1 MKIAICDDQMVMHT
15 ELKKHLE
22 NYAKKRNL
30 IMIYNNY
37 TNGFDLISSQN
48 EYDII
53 FMDYQMA
60 EIDGLETARQ
70 IRKKNNETAIIF
82 LTSFPDIVFDTFEV
96 NTYRFLVKPIDDNKL
111 EAALDSY
118 LSDNDESN
126 FILIK
131 TDESNKKININD
143 IIYIE
148 ASDKYCNIRTNEG
161 TVLFKKTLSEIE
173 KMLPDDKFFRC
184 HRTYLVGFR
193 HIVSHTST
201 DVLFDNK
208 ERALIS
214 KVKLP
219 PFRKAFT
226 NYIKRYNFQKGS

>member
-1 MKIAICDDQMVMHT
+1 MKIAICDDQMAMHT

-22 NYAKKRNL
+22 NYAQKRNL
-30 IMIYNNY
+30 IMIYNDY

-70 IRKKNNETAIIF
+70 IRKKNTDTTIIF

-96 NTYRFLVKPIDDNKL
+96 NAYRFLVKPIDDARL

-126 FILIK
+126 LILIK

-173 KMLPDDKFFRC
+173 KMLPEDKFFRC

-201 DVLFDNK
+201 DVVFDNK
-208 ERALIS
+208 EKALIS
-214 KVKLP
+214 RVKLS
-219 PFRKAFT
+219 PFKKAFT
-226 NYIKRYNFQKGS
+226 NYIKRYNFQKGI

>member
-1 MKIAICDDQMVMHT
+1 
-15 ELKKHLE
+15 
-22 NYAKKRNL
+22 
-30 IMIYNNY
+30 MIYNDY

-70 IRKKNNETAIIF
+70 IRKKNTDTTIIF

-96 NTYRFLVKPIDDNKL
+96 NAYRFLVKPIDDARL

-131 TDESNKKININD
+131 TDESNQKININD

-173 KMLPDDKFFRC
+173 KMLPEDKFFRC

-208 ERALIS
+208 EKALIS
-214 KVKLP
+214 RVKLP
-219 PFRKAFT
+219 PFKKAFT

>member
-1 MKIAICDDQMVMHT
+1 MKIAICDDQMAMHT
-15 ELKKHLE
+15 ELKKRLE

-30 IMIYNNY
+30 IMIYNDY

-70 IRKKNNETAIIF
+70 IRKKNTETAIIF

-96 NTYRFLVKPIDDNKL
+96 NAYRFLVKPIDDKKL
-111 EAALDSY
+111 ESALDSF
-118 LSDNDESN
+118 LADNDESN
-126 FILIK
+126 YILIK
-131 TDESNKKININD
+131 TDDSNKKININD

-173 KMLPDDKFFRC
+173 KMLPEDKFFRC

-201 DVLFDNK
+201 DILFDNK

-214 KVKLP
+214 RVKIS
-219 PFRKAFT
+219 PFKKAFT
-226 NYIKRYNFQKGS
+226 NYIKRYNFQKVN

>member
-1 MKIAICDDQMVMHT
+1 MKIAICDDQMAMHT

-22 NYAKKRNL
+22 NYAQKRNL
-30 IMIYNNY
+30 IMIYNDY

-70 IRKKNNETAIIF
+70 IRKKNTDTTIIF

-96 NTYRFLVKPIDDNKL
+96 NAYRFLVKPIDDARL

-131 TDESNKKININD
+131 TDESNQKININD

-173 KMLPDDKFFRC
+173 KMLPEDKFFRC

-208 ERALIS
+208 EKALIS
-214 KVKLP
+214 RVKLP
-219 PFRKAFT
+219 PFKKAFT
-226 NYIKRYNFQKGS
+226 NYIKRYNFQKGN

>member
-1 MKIAICDDQMVMHT
+1 
-15 ELKKHLE
+15 
-22 NYAKKRNL
+22 
-30 IMIYNNY
+30 
-37 TNGFDLISSQN
+37 
-48 EYDII
+48 
-53 FMDYQMA
+53 MDYQMA

-96 NTYRFLVKPIDDNKL
+96 NAYRFLVKPIDDDKL

-118 LSDNDESN
+118 LADNDESN

-148 ASDKYCNIRTNEG
+148 ASDKYCNIRTDEG

-173 KMLPDDKFFRC
+173 KMLPEDKFFRC

-201 DVLFDNK
+201 DILFDNK

-214 KVKLP
+214 RVKIS
-219 PFRKAFT
+219 PFKKAFT
-226 NYIKRYNFQKGS
+226 NYIKRYNFRKGI

>member
-1 MKIAICDDQMVMHT
+1 MKIAICDDQMAMHT

-22 NYAKKRNL
+22 NYAQKRNL
-30 IMIYNNY
+30 IMIYNDY

-70 IRKKNNETAIIF
+70 IRKKNTDTTIIF

-96 NTYRFLVKPIDDNKL
+96 NAYRFLVKPIDDARL

-131 TDESNKKININD
+131 TDESNQKININD

-173 KMLPDDKFFRC
+173 KILPEDKFFRC

-208 ERALIS
+208 EKALIS
-214 KVKLP
+214 RVKLP
-219 PFRKAFT
+219 PFKKAFT

>member
-1 MKIAICDDQMVMHT
+1 MKIAICDDQMIIHT

-30 IMIYNNY
+30 IMIYNDY
-37 TNGFDLISSQN
+37 TNGLDLIGSQN

-53 FMDYQMA
+53 FMDHQMA
-60 EIDGLETARQ
+60 EISGLETARQ
-70 IRKKNNETAIIF
+70 IRKKNIKTAIIF

-96 NTYRFLVKPIDDNKL
+96 NAYRFLVKPIDEKKL
-111 EAALDSY
+111 ESALDSF
-118 LSDNDESN
+118 LADNDESN

-131 TDESNKKININD
+131 TDDSSKKININD

-148 ASDKYCNIRTNEG
+148 ASDKYCHIRTNEG

-173 KMLPDDKFFRC
+173 KMLPEDKFFRC
-184 HRTYLVGFR
+184 HRTYLAGLR

-201 DVLFDNK
+201 DILFDNK

-214 KVKLP
+214 RIKLT
-219 PFRKAFT
+219 PFKKAFT
-226 NYIKRYNFQKGS
+226 DYIKRYNSRKGL

>member
-1 MKIAICDDQMVMHT
+1 MKIAICDDQMAMHT

-22 NYAKKRNL
+22 NYAQKRNL
-30 IMIYNNY
+30 IMIYNDY

-70 IRKKNNETAIIF
+70 IRKKNTDTTIIF

-96 NTYRFLVKPIDDNKL
+96 NAYRFLVKPIDDARL

-126 FILIK
+126 LILIK
-131 TDESNKKININD
+131 TDESNQKININD

-173 KMLPDDKFFRC
+173 KMLPEDKFFRC

-201 DVLFDNK
+201 DVVFDNK
-208 ERALIS
+208 EKALIS
-214 KVKLP
+214 RVKLS
-219 PFRKAFT
+219 PFKKAFT
-226 NYIKRYNFQKGS
+226 NYIKRYNFQKGI

>member
-1 MKIAICDDQMVMHT
+1 MKIAICDDQMAMHT

-22 NYAKKRNL
+22 NYAQKRNL
-30 IMIYNNY
+30 IMIYNDY

-70 IRKKNNETAIIF
+70 IRKKNTETAIIF

-96 NTYRFLVKPIDDNKL
+96 NAYRFLVKPIDDKKL
-111 EAALDSY
+111 ESALDSF
-118 LSDNDESN
+118 LADNDESN
-126 FILIK
+126 YILIK
-131 TDESNKKININD
+131 TDDSNKKININD

-173 KMLPDDKFFRC
+173 KMLPEDKFFRC

-201 DVLFDNK
+201 DILFDNK

-214 KVKLP
+214 RVKVS
-219 PFRKAFT
+219 PFKKAFT
-226 NYIKRYNFQKGS
+226 NYIKRYNFQKVN

>member
-15 ELKKHLE
+15 ELKKRLE

-30 IMIYNNY
+30 IMIYNDY
-37 TNGFDLISSQN
+37 TNGLDLIGSQN

-70 IRKKNNETAIIF
+70 IRKKNTATAIIF

-96 NTYRFLVKPIDDNKL
+96 NAYRFLVKPIDDKKL
-111 EAALDSY
+111 ESALDSF
-118 LSDNDESN
+118 LADNDESN
-126 FILIK
+126 YILIK
-131 TDESNKKININD
+131 TDDSNKKININD

-173 KMLPDDKFFRC
+173 KMLPEDKFFRC

-201 DVLFDNK
+201 DILFDNK

-214 KVKLP
+214 RVKIS
-219 PFRKAFT
+219 PFKKAFT
-226 NYIKRYNFQKGS
+226 NYIKRYNFQKVN